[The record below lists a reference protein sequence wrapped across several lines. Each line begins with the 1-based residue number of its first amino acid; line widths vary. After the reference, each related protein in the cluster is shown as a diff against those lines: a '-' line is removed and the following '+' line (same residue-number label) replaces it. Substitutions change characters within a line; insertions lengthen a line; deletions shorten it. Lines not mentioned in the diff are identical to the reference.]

1 MHANTAE
8 WRGRANYFTFEGH
21 QIAYWTGG
29 EGPPLLLVHG
39 FPTCAWDWEPVWEEL
54 SKHYSLIACD
64 MLGFGLSA

>member
-39 FPTCAWDWEPVWEEL
+39 FQPAHGIGNLCGKSFPNITA
-54 SKHYSLIACD
+54 
-64 MLGFGLSA
+64 